1 MEFLEIVTAAGFSAV
16 GVGAFVKIGLE
27 TGIKEAVSNVYRKEL
42 EEHKFLLKNSEAVFN
57 FKLEASKALYK
68 IYLGILPKRDDPS
81 MDWEEACTQIS
92 SSFSSHETALNEFL
106 SEYQATLTDET
117 LKRVKKAVSACSDG
131 RCNFYWDDPQY
142 EANSYEK
149 ANELFKSVEE
159 AVEILRKEVHEMI
172 STPPKN
178 T

>member
-1 MEFLEIVTAAGFSAV
+1 MELWEVFTAAGVSAA
-16 GVGAFVKIGLE
+16 GVGAFVKVGLE

-57 FKLEASKALYK
+57 FKLDASKALYK
-68 IYLGILPKRDDPS
+68 IYLAILPTRNDPE
-81 MDWEEACTQIS
+81 MGWEEACIQIS
-92 SSFSSHETALNEFL
+92 SSFSTHETALNEFL

-117 LKRVKKAVSACSDG
+117 LKRIKKAVSACSDG
-131 RCNFYWDDPQY
+131 RCNFYWDDSQFD
-142 EANSYEK
+142 ANSYEK

-172 STPPKN
+172 STPVKN